1 MRNEKYGKGDCLLR
15 KMMMM
20 MVCSSWI
27 VSSVTAFVVTKR
39 PVGIASKTVVS
50 SLYVTQSEKNDE
62 ESLIETTKEQNNND
76 NVSRNKKKNEME
88 MPWGERQE
96 WALRDNISKYLITI
110 PNNDDDDYEGDE
122 VVVVRHNFALWR
134 SMIRDVPELTG
145 YPVKYVQKMYQQQQ
159 KMESKDVLPG
169 IMPFLDQFEFTQQGG
184 ISGRSY
190 GLAGIA
196 DGTLIETSSVK
207 GVQSTIPDG
216 YIITESGVPYE
227 LGIPLGDFYSLDG
240 SGNTAARAQMQ
251 KMLQSTSIISKSM
264 TETGANLLANGVSKS
279 DNNNIIDSNLVNL
292 GATTAILLGGAT
304 AFNML
309 SHHLTVNVFWV

>member
-1 MRNEKYGKGDCLLR
+1 
-15 KMMMM
+15 
-20 MVCSSWI
+20 
-27 VSSVTAFVVTKR
+27 
-39 PVGIASKTVVS
+39 
-50 SLYVTQSEKNDE
+50 
-62 ESLIETTKEQNNND
+62 
-76 NVSRNKKKNEME
+76 
-88 MPWGERQE
+88 
-96 WALRDNISKYLITI
+96 
-110 PNNDDDDYEGDE
+110 
-122 VVVVRHNFALWR
+122 
-134 SMIRDVPELTG
+134 MIRDVPELTG

-159 KMESKDVLPG
+159 KQIMESNDVLPG

-251 KMLQSTSIISKSM
+251 KMLQSTSIISQSM
-264 TETGANLLANGVSKS
+264 TETGTNVLANGVSKL
-279 DNNNIIDSNLVNL
+279 DNNNNIIDSNLVNL